1 MNSRGG
7 LQPGRDPDD
16 IDAAQAALNRM
27 REAAA
32 ARGEI
37 RRAAPRARSQK
48 SQGGIRDTRGFSQ
61 FHGTGRDPLGLG
73 KVVGRLVAERGWT
86 SPVAVG
92 SVMAEWA
99 TLVGPEISAHCTP
112 ESFTDTT
119 LHVRCDSTA
128 WATQLRL
135 LSISLLEKF
144 RHGTGRRRGHQ
155 HPGAGPVGA
164 ELAQGRPDR
173 QRPGP
178 ARHLRLSGGAL
189 LILRPAAC
197 RASSGSWAYRH
208 PGPDREGAQGAVN
221 GLSAP
226 HQPPATAP
234 ECEDTPY
241 FTVEL
246 REITGRR

>member
-1 MNSRGG
+1 MSRDSEKDGG
-7 LQPGRDPDD
+7 LQPGRDPDN
-16 IDAAQAALNRM
+16 IDAPQAALNRM

-37 RRAAPRARSQK
+37 RRKAQRPGQK
-48 SQGGIRDTRGFSQ
+48 AKNGIRDTRGFSQ

-135 LSISLLEKF
+135 LSTSLLDKF
-144 RHGTGRRRGHQ
+144 RVELGDGVVTSIHVLGPSAPSWRKGGRT
-155 HPGAGPVGA
+155 
-164 ELAQGRPDR
+164 
-173 QRPGP
+173 
-178 ARHLRLSGGAL
+178 
-189 LILRPAAC
+189 
-197 RASSGSWAYRH
+197 
-208 PGPDREGAQGAVN
+208 VN
-221 GLSAP
+221 GRGP
-226 HQPPATAP
+226 R
-234 ECEDTPY
+234 DTY
-241 FTVEL
+241 
-246 REITGRR
+246 G

>member
-1 MNSRGG
+1 MNKDDKGG
-7 LQPGRDPDD
+7 LQPGRDPDT
-16 IDAAQAALNRM
+16 IDAPQAALNRM

-37 RRAAPRARSQK
+37 RRKALPSGGTAKTKR
-48 SQGGIRDTRGFSQ
+48 GIRDTRGFSQ
-61 FHGTGRDPLGLG
+61 FHATGRDPLGLG

-144 RHGTGRRRGHQ
+144 RTELGDGVVTSIQVLGPTAPSWRKGGRT
-155 HPGAGPVGA
+155 
-164 ELAQGRPDR
+164 
-173 QRPGP
+173 
-178 ARHLRLSGGAL
+178 
-189 LILRPAAC
+189 
-197 RASSGSWAYRH
+197 
-208 PGPDREGAQGAVN
+208 VN
-221 GLSAP
+221 GRGP
-226 HQPPATAP
+226 R
-234 ECEDTPY
+234 DTY
-241 FTVEL
+241 
-246 REITGRR
+246 G

>member
-1 MNSRGG
+1 MDKDEKGG
-7 LQPGRDPDD
+7 LQPGRDPDS
-16 IDAAQAALNRM
+16 IDAPQAALNRM

-37 RRAAPRARSQK
+37 RRKAPPP
-48 SQGGIRDTRGFSQ
+48 GGSAKTKRGITDTRGFKQ
-61 FHGTGRDPLGLG
+61 FHSTGRDPLGLG

-99 TLVGPEISAHCTP
+99 ALVGPEISAHCTP

-144 RHGTGRRRGHQ
+144 RTELGDGVVTSIQVLGPSAPSWRKGGRT
-155 HPGAGPVGA
+155 
-164 ELAQGRPDR
+164 
-173 QRPGP
+173 
-178 ARHLRLSGGAL
+178 
-189 LILRPAAC
+189 
-197 RASSGSWAYRH
+197 
-208 PGPDREGAQGAVN
+208 VN
-221 GLSAP
+221 GRGP
-226 HQPPATAP
+226 R
-234 ECEDTPY
+234 DTY
-241 FTVEL
+241 
-246 REITGRR
+246 G

>member
-1 MNSRGG
+1 MNKDENGG
-7 LQPGRDPDD
+7 RQPGRDPDS
-16 IDAAQAALNRM
+16 IDAPQAALNRM

-37 RRAAPRARSQK
+37 RRKAPPPAGAGKTKR
-48 SQGGIRDTRGFSQ
+48 GIRDTRGFSQ
-61 FHGTGRDPLGLG
+61 FHSTGRDPLGLG

-144 RHGTGRRRGHQ
+144 RTEL
-155 HPGAGPVGA
+155 GAGVVTSIQVLGPSAPSWRKG
-164 ELAQGRPDR
+164 GRT
-173 QRPGP
+173 
-178 ARHLRLSGGAL
+178 
-189 LILRPAAC
+189 
-197 RASSGSWAYRH
+197 
-208 PGPDREGAQGAVN
+208 VN
-221 GLSAP
+221 GRGP
-226 HQPPATAP
+226 R
-234 ECEDTPY
+234 DTY
-241 FTVEL
+241 
-246 REITGRR
+246 G

>member
-1 MNSRGG
+1 MSRDDRSG

-16 IDAAQAALNRM
+16 IDAPQAALNRM

-37 RRAAPRARSQK
+37 RRKAPKAGSTPKTKR
-48 SQGGIRDTRGFSQ
+48 GISDTRGFSQ
-61 FHGTGRDPLGLG
+61 FHATGRDPLGLG

-144 RHGTGRRRGHQ
+144 RTELGDGVVTSIQVLGPSAPSWRKGGRT
-155 HPGAGPVGA
+155 
-164 ELAQGRPDR
+164 
-173 QRPGP
+173 
-178 ARHLRLSGGAL
+178 
-189 LILRPAAC
+189 
-197 RASSGSWAYRH
+197 
-208 PGPDREGAQGAVN
+208 VN
-221 GLSAP
+221 GRGP
-226 HQPPATAP
+226 R
-234 ECEDTPY
+234 DTY
-241 FTVEL
+241 
-246 REITGRR
+246 G

>member
-1 MNSRGG
+1 MSRNDRDPGG

-16 IDAAQAALNRM
+16 IDAPQAALNRM

-37 RRAAPRARSQK
+37 RRAAPRAGSAAKAKRGMK
-48 SQGGIRDTRGFSQ
+48 DTRGFSQ
-61 FHGTGRDPLGLG
+61 FHSNGRDPLGLG

-92 SVMAEWA
+92 SVMAEWPA
-99 TLVGPEISAHCTP
+99 LVGPEISAHCTP

-144 RHGTGRRRGHQ
+144 RTELGDGVVTKIQVLGPSAPSWRKGGRT
-155 HPGAGPVGA
+155 
-164 ELAQGRPDR
+164 
-173 QRPGP
+173 
-178 ARHLRLSGGAL
+178 
-189 LILRPAAC
+189 
-197 RASSGSWAYRH
+197 
-208 PGPDREGAQGAVN
+208 VN
-221 GLSAP
+221 GRGP
-226 HQPPATAP
+226 R
-234 ECEDTPY
+234 DTY
-241 FTVEL
+241 
-246 REITGRR
+246 G

>member
-1 MNSRGG
+1 MNKDERAG
-7 LQPGRDPDD
+7 LQPGRDPDA
-16 IDAAQAALNRM
+16 IDAPQAALNRM

-37 RRAAPRARSQK
+37 RRKAPPKAGAAKTKR
-48 SQGGIRDTRGFSQ
+48 GISNTRGFSQ
-61 FHGTGRDPLGLG
+61 FHSTGRDPLGLG
-73 KVVGRLVAERGWT
+73 KVVGRLVAERGWS

-144 RHGTGRRRGHQ
+144 RTELGDGVVTSIQVLGPSAPSWRKGGRT
-155 HPGAGPVGA
+155 
-164 ELAQGRPDR
+164 
-173 QRPGP
+173 
-178 ARHLRLSGGAL
+178 
-189 LILRPAAC
+189 
-197 RASSGSWAYRH
+197 
-208 PGPDREGAQGAVN
+208 VN
-221 GLSAP
+221 GRGP
-226 HQPPATAP
+226 R
-234 ECEDTPY
+234 DTY
-241 FTVEL
+241 
-246 REITGRR
+246 G